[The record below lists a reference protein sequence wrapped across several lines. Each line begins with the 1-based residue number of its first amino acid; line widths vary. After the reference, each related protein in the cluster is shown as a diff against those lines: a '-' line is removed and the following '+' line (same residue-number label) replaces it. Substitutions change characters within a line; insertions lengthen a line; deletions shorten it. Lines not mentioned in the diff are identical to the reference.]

1 MRRDNETS
9 GESRTAERKWR
20 RMYNRNFRKTHREQ
34 ITAYNKAYYEKH
46 REELRAYK
54 RKYLEENRDRL
65 KVYYKTFFD
74 GNMAKFGPE
83 QAIIGTARRAAG
95 LTQKDLGQALGV
107 SMSMISHFEHGRRQ
121 ADVPAVLA
129 RIAELAHMSVETLME
144 EAGS

>member
-1 MRRDNETS
+1 MTAEKETPLD
-9 GESRTAERKWR
+9 GRATERKWR
-20 RMYNRNFRKTHREQ
+20 RMYYRNFRKAHREQ
-34 ITAYNKAYYEKH
+34 ITAYNKAYYAKH
-46 REELRAYK
+46 KEALSAYH
-54 RKYLEENRDRL
+54 RKYREENRDRL

-83 QAIIGTARRAAG
+83 QAIIGTVRRAAG

-107 SMSMISHFEHGRRQ
+107 SMSMISHFEHGRHQ

-129 RIAELAHMSVETLME
+129 KIAELAHMSVEALME